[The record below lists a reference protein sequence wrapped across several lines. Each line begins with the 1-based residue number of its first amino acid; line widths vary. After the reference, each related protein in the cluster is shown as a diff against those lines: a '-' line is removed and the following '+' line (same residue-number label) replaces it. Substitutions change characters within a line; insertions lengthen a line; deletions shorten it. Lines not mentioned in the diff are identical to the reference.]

1 MATPLF
7 EDSPA
12 YTVLS
17 GHNLLETKYRLRD
30 PSEITAR
37 AANSDA
43 WTPSLLSCAS
53 CFLPP
58 ICGYFAYKKYTTS
71 FEVNNGQLRKLED
84 GRGNFEFAGPGI
96 HLIAD
101 PFVRETGQIDLG
113 REVRCFSLRD
123 TKTDEGRANTTLF
136 GRLPSKAQRHVTVR
150 GRRGG
155 TAHVC
160 AWQSYRLQR

>member
-123 TKTDEGRANTTLF
+123 TKTDEGRANTTF
-136 GRLPSKAQRHVTVR
+136 FS
-150 GRRGG
+150 RRGMP
-155 TAHVC
+155 
-160 AWQSYRLQR
+160 